1 MHVPRRVD
9 KVRQSEAAPLSLG
22 QQLVLHKQQVSCGY
36 GSYGLSTSPQ
46 GVALTVALS
55 GPTGFMATARAVA
68 GEVRRWQIRLLTSL
82 VNRFDRADPDLGRN
96 DHTTC
101 GADGHSGVAGGVAF
115 VSPQQI
121 LREA

>member
-1 MHVPRRVD
+1 MRSLPFFRYIPRASRLSESRVCKNRWPCDATMHVPRRVD

-46 GVALTVALS
+46 GVALTVALR

-82 VNRFDRADPDLGRN
+82 VDRFLTGR
-96 DHTTC
+96 
-101 GADGHSGVAGGVAF
+101 
-115 VSPQQI
+115 I
-121 LREA
+121 RI